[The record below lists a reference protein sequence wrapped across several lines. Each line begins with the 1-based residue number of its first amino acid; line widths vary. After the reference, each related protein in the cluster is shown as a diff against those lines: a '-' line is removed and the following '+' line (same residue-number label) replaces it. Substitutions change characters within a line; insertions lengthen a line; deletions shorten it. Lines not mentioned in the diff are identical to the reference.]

1 MIKKQ
6 SWGVGLALVFAL
18 ILGVLLGPLV
28 TDVQWHQPL
37 QQWLITQQADE
48 EHDDDDEEGEAVMPM
63 TVLLDETAQQLAGI
77 ETLRVE
83 QSSFFPENRARATVV
98 SIQPMLNQR
107 AQLRQLQAA
116 VNVAKVREQSSR
128 QALARLQKVAKATG
142 SVANKEVLAA
152 EAAWQEAKATL
163 HQTQVE
169 LDNLQRIVRQ
179 DWDPKMVA
187 WILGPEEIEFKRLV
201 ERSDSLLLVTMPV
214 GQPLEADVNI
224 IRVAPEGNRAQARK
238 AYYVAPAISVDSSLQ
253 GETYYFR
260 LDTGRLRAGMRLDVW
275 VPESQTPVEGVMIPD
290 NAIIWYAGQPW
301 AYIQREA
308 GNYQRISLK
317 NTLPAAEGLFDDSG
331 LIKPADVLVV
341 DGAQTL
347 LSEEFKWQIVEEDDD
362 D

>member
-6 SWGVGLALVFAL
+6 SWGVWLALVFAL

-37 QQWLITQQADE
+37 QKWLMSQQTDE
-48 EHDDDDEEGEAVMPM
+48 EEDDDDDEAEAVMPM

-77 ETLRVE
+77 ETLTVI

-107 AQLRQLQAA
+107 AQLRELQAD

-128 QALARLQKVAKATG
+128 QALERLQKLVRATG

-152 EAAWQEAKATL
+152 EATWQQAKAAL
-163 HQTQVE
+163 NQTQV
-169 LDNLQRIVRQ
+169 LVDNLQRIVRQ
-179 DWDPKMVA
+179 DWDAKMVE
-187 WILGPEEIEFKRLV
+187 WILGPEDIGFKRLV
-201 ERSDSLLLVTMPV
+201 ERSDSLLLVTMPI
-214 GQPLEADVNI
+214 GEPLEPDVNI

-275 VPESQTPVEGVMIPD
+275 VPESQTPIEGVMIPD

-301 AYIQREA
+301 AYTQIDA
-308 GNYQRISLK
+308 GKYQRVSLK

-331 LIKPADVLVV
+331 LIRPTDILVV